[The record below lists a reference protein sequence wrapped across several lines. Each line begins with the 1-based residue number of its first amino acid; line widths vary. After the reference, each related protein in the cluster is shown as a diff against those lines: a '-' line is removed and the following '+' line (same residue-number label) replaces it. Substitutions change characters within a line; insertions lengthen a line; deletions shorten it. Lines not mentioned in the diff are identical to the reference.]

1 MVERREAEGVPW
13 KALADLLGVYPGPLS
28 SLPRLKYGTSMTM
41 AMKLTQWLGHSAAS
55 FTYAAE
61 W

>member
-1 MVERREAEGVPW
+1 MAARLEAEGLTW
-13 KALADLLGVYPGPLS
+13 KSLADHLGVYPGPLS
-28 SLPRLKYGTSMTM
+28 SLSRLRYGTSVTM
-41 AMKLTQWLGHSAAS
+41 AMKLTQWLGHSAVS